1 MAHFAKL
8 GTENII
14 LQIVA
19 LSNNAILDKDGKE
32 REQIGMDFLNN
43 LYKTND
49 VWKQT
54 SYSTQEGVHKL
65 DETPLRKNYAA
76 IGHKYDEDRDAFI
89 APKPYSSWTLNED
102 TCIWEAPSAKPDDG
116 KRYDWNEET
125 TSWEEVVLPQ
135 DPNPKVA
142 SIL

>member
-54 SYSTQEGVHKL
+54 SYNTLGGVHKL
-65 DETPLRKNYAA
+65 DGTPLRKNYAA

-102 TCIWEAPSAKPDDG
+102 T
-116 KRYDWNEET
+116 
-125 TSWEEVVLPQ
+125 
-135 DPNPKVA
+135 
-142 SIL
+142 

>member
-8 GTENII
+8 GTENIV
-14 LQIVA
+14 LQIVV
-19 LSNNAILDKDGKE
+19 LSNNAILDEDGKE
-32 REQIGMDFLNN
+32 SEQIGMDFLNN

-54 SYSTQEGVHKL
+54 SYNTFGGVHKL
-65 DETPLRKNYAA
+65 DGTPLRKNYAG
-76 IGHKYDEDRDAFI
+76 IGYTYDETRDAFI

-102 TCIWEAPSAKPDDG
+102 TCLWEAPVAYPDDG
-116 KRYDWNEET
+116 KDYQWNEET
-125 TSWEEVVLPQ
+125 TSWVLQ
-135 DPNPKVA
+135 KEKPNPKVA

>member
-8 GTENII
+8 GTENIV

-49 VWKQT
+49 VWK
-54 SYSTQEGVHKL
+54 
-65 DETPLRKNYAA
+65 
-76 IGHKYDEDRDAFI
+76 
-89 APKPYSSWTLNED
+89 
-102 TCIWEAPSAKPDDG
+102 
-116 KRYDWNEET
+116 
-125 TSWEEVVLPQ
+125 
-135 DPNPKVA
+135 
-142 SIL
+142 